1 MEKMEQEETKK
12 ITAIEVHTDGACRDN
27 GKKDEDGKDLSRG
40 GWAYKITEKNGEEV
54 LRTVMAG
61 GNEKGTKNNRMEM
74 TAILAAMRMI
84 NEKSVPVKLH
94 SDSEIVI
101 KGLNG
106 EYGHKKNEDLWEQLM
121 AEKEKFSDIT
131 FEWEKGHIEDN
142 PDNAEVDKL
151 ATDMADKLKQEK

>member
-1 MEKMEQEETKK
+1 MKK
-12 ITAIEVHTDGACRDN
+12 ITAIEVHTDGASRDN
-27 GKKDEDGKDLSRG
+27 GKKDENDKSLSRG
-40 GWAYKITEKNGEEV
+40 GWAYKIIEKSGEEV

-61 GNEKGTKNNRMEM
+61 GNEKGTTNNRMEM

-84 NEKSVPVKLH
+84 SEKSVPVRLH

-101 KGLNG
+101 KGLTG
-106 EYGHKKNEDLWEQLM
+106 EYKRSSNEDLWEQLM

-151 ATDMADKLKQEK
+151 ATEMADKLK

>member
-1 MEKMEQEETKK
+1 MEEFTL
-12 ITAIEVHTDGACRDN
+12 IEVHTDGASREN
-27 GKKDEDGKDLSRG
+27 GKKDEDGKSLSRG

-61 GNEKGTKNNRMEM
+61 GNEEGTTNNRMEM

-94 SDSEIVI
+94 SDSEIVV

-106 EYGHKKNEDLWEQLM
+106 EYKRNSNEDLWEQLM

-142 PDNAEVDKL
+142 PDNADVDCL
-151 ATDMADKLKQEK
+151 ATEMADRLKQEK